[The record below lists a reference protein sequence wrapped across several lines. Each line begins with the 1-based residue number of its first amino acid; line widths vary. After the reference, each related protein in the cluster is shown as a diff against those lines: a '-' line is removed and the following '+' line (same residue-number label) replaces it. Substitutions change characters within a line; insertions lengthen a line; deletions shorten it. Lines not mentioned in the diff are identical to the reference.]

1 MKASPLLVYA
11 FHPFLFPSLFI
22 LWVGWERERVL
33 LEGSLGQAL
42 LRSWVGEG
50 RPAGWGVGQVPFGPH
65 YQPHTAW
72 TTNF

>member
-50 RPAGWGVGQVPFGPH
+50 RPAG
-65 YQPHTAW
+65 
-72 TTNF
+72 

>member
-33 LEGSLGQAL
+33 LEGSLGQDLLRSLGQDL
-42 LRSWVGEG
+42 LRSWVRGDQQVGE
-50 RPAGWGVGQVPFGPH
+50 
-65 YQPHTAW
+65 
-72 TTNF
+72 